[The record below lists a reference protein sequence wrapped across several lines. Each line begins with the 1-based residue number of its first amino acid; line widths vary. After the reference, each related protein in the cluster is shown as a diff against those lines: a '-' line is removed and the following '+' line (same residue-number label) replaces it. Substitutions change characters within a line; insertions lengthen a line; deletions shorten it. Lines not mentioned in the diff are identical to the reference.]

1 MTKDGDKDKTEV
13 AKQKPV
19 APKPPLPKPHEK
31 FLANTT
37 GGKPPKGPAR
47 AKQRIIRHQG
57 R

>member
-1 MTKDGDKDKTEV
+1 MKKDSSDDKADM

-19 APKPPLPKPHEK
+19 PPKPPLPKPHEK
-31 FLANTT
+31 FLANSA
-37 GGKPPKGPAR
+37 GKPPKALAR